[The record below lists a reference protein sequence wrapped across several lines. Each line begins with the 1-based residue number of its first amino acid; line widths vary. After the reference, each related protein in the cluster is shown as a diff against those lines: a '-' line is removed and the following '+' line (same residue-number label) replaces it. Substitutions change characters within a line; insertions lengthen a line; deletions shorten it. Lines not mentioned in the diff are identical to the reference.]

1 MNDRNEENLRELF
14 ERFVSTEEAESG
26 IEDFIEAEQIFHENP
41 APEPTEE
48 LLASIKGDIAETL
61 RFRQEHTFRRLAY
74 KLAPVAAVFVV
85 LAAVGVR
92 MLREGN
98 GPLEIV
104 QGPIMSA
111 RVWDSENVAA
121 DDMDM
126 AVFTAEVDEL
136 EIEITTLELGE
147 NGGIGRS
154 TVTELEMEL
163 IEINTDIWEG

>member
-26 IEDFIEAEQIFHENP
+26 IEDFIEAERILDEYP
-41 APEPTEE
+41 ALEPDTE
-48 LLASIKGDIAETL
+48 LIAAIKSEIAEAIRL
-61 RFRQEHTFRRLAY
+61 RKEHTFRRFAY

-85 LAAVGVR
+85 LAAVCVR
-92 MLREGN
+92 MLKEGN
-98 GPLEIV
+98 GPLEIA

-121 DDMDM
+121 DDMDL

-136 EIEITTLELGE
+136 EIEFTTLERGE
-147 NGGIGRS
+147 NGGSGQLDVS
-154 TVTELEMEL
+154 ELEMDFVA
-163 IEINTDIWEG
+163 ISNDIW